1 MLLKNNPVHFVSPG
15 IDAAM
20 VHDPEGHVLL
30 LEESA
35 DGR

>member
-1 MLLKNNPVHFVSPG
+1 LKDNSVHFVSPE

-20 VHDPEGHVLL
+20 VHDPEDHVQL

-35 DGR
+35 DGH